1 MALSRTGPSRTGRR
15 RDRWILAL
23 LLAAMLAYGGWF
35 IERSSFRL
43 AGERW
48 FVLFDDAMISMTYAR
63 NLAEGHGPTWARE
76 GPPVEGFTTPLW
88 TAAMLPAELLP
99 VARPLRPLA
108 VQLLSLALLAV
119 HLVLVRRLVRRWFS
133 PGGHGPWWPAAALTA
148 GWYPLVYWSLMGM
161 ETALQAVLTALAV
174 DLAYQIVEER
184 RDRAVA
190 LGAVLALAYLTR
202 MDMALIA
209 AGVVGWIA
217 AHGGVRREERR
228 SWLAA
233 GAIVL
238 AAAGGWQAV
247 RLGVFGD
254 PLPNTYYL
262 KLTGIPLAV
271 RLGRGLATYGELLRH
286 GAAALAVLAA
296 AVVPRLARRRFQLPV
311 LLFALYSAYSVW
323 IGGDAWDQHGLIV
336 ANRFLAFVVPLLFVA
351 FNGSV
356 NRWFADRRAAPAAG
370 GDAVPRQRAAR
381 GAALAAVTALLLVS
395 ANGLWLSPGAE
406 ARRRMVTFADRP
418 MLVGAH
424 AQVVDRLLALE
435 AKMAPGARVATFW
448 AGIPGYFS
456 DYRLVDMYG
465 YSDRHVA
472 RLPAQI
478 APGLSPGARGLHAY
492 VPGHAKWD
500 YRYVLRERPPD
511 AFFQTWQIAPERA
524 RAVLGARGY
533 VLDGDFWVRAESPY
547 RLPPPPGS

>member
-1 MALSRTGPSRTGRR
+1 MVLSPPARR
-15 RDRWILAL
+15 RDRWALAL
-23 LLAAMLAYGGWF
+23 LLAATLAYGGWF

-43 AGERW
+43 GGERW

-63 NLAEGHGPTWARE
+63 NLVEGHGPVWARE

-99 VARPLRPLA
+99 VARTLRPLA

-119 HLVLVRRLVRRWFS
+119 HLVLVRRLVRRWFA
-133 PGGHGPWWPAAALTA
+133 PGGHGRWWPAAALTA

-174 DLAYQIVEER
+174 DLALQIVEER

-202 MDMALIA
+202 MDMALIGI
-209 AGVVGWIA
+209 GVAGWIA
-217 AHGGVRREERR
+217 VHGGFRREERR

-238 AAAGGWQAV
+238 AAAGGWQLV
-247 RLGVFGD
+247 RLAVFGD

-271 RLGRGLATYGELLRH
+271 RLGRGLATYGDFLRH
-286 GAAALAVLAA
+286 GAAGLVVLAA
-296 AVVPRLARRRFQLPV
+296 AIAPRLGRRRFQLPV

-336 ANRFLAFVVPLLFVA
+336 ANRFLAFAVPLLFVA

-356 NRWFADRRAAPAAG
+356 NLWLANRRAAPATG
-370 GDAVPRQRAAR
+370 GGTAPRPRRAPGLTL
-381 GAALAAVTALLLVS
+381 GAATALLLVLV
-395 ANGLWLSPGAE
+395 NGLWLSPGAG
-406 ARRRMVTFADRP
+406 ARRRMVTLADRP
-418 MLVGAH
+418 MLVGSH
-424 AQVVDRLLALE
+424 AQVAERLLALE
-435 AKMAPGARVATFW
+435 RKLAPGARVATFW

-472 RLPAQI
+472 RLPARL
-478 APGLSPGARGLHAY
+478 APRFSPGARGLGAY
-492 VPGHAKWD
+492 TPGHAKWD

-511 AFFQTWQIAPERA
+511 AFLQAWQLAPERA
-524 RAVLGARGY
+524 AAVLGARGY
-533 VLDGDFWVRAESPY
+533 VLDGDFWVRADSPY
-547 RLPPPPGS
+547 RLPPAPPGS